1 MTESIHIY
9 KKKNKKKSFFAGNP
23 MNLYE
28 VCHIHVILQMH
39 NALLF
44 S

>member
-9 KKKNKKKSFFAGNP
+9 KKKKKSFFAGNP
-23 MNLYE
+23 MNLSE